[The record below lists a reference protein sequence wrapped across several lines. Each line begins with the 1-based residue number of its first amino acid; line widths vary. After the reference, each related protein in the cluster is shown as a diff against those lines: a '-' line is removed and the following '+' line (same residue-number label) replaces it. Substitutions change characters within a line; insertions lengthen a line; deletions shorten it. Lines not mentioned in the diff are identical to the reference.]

1 MDDERSRASATA
13 GALLAA
19 KSSSATA
26 LNSKRRKRPWH
37 SHALATVLAHR
48 RRSASSTDSAQL
60 CSPET
65 TSSGLQTR
73 VFLSRTPPASHSL
86 LVATSSCLSP
96 AFCFLDLFFFSTL
109 ISLPYPVLSLVCFLT
124 SHARRWGREVKG
136 QSSPQGQVGR
146 GMPPESDSAVDS
158 AQASA
163 PRGRAH
169 GLKPIGFQRERC
181 QGRLKSGP
189 LSPVEKWATW

>member
-1 MDDERSRASATA
+1 V
-13 GALLAA
+13 ALTL
-19 KSSSATA
+19 S
-26 LNSKRRKRPWH
+26 
-37 SHALATVLAHR
+37 HR
-48 RRSASSTDSAQL
+48 RRLASSTDSAQL
-60 CSPET
+60 CSPGT

-73 VFLSRTPPASHSL
+73 VFLSRTPPPSHSL

-96 AFCFLDLFFFSTL
+96 GFCFLDLFFFSTL
-109 ISLPYPVLSLVCFLT
+109 IYLPYPVPSLVCFLT
-124 SHARRWGREVKG
+124 SHTRRWGREVKG

-169 GLKPIGFQRERC
+169 GLKPIGFQRKRAGRSSPDRAPRGGIARGSASVPSPRC
-181 QGRLKSGP
+181 CHQPGARSKLPRDAINVRASLLNFGTP
-189 LSPVEKWATW
+189 LVP